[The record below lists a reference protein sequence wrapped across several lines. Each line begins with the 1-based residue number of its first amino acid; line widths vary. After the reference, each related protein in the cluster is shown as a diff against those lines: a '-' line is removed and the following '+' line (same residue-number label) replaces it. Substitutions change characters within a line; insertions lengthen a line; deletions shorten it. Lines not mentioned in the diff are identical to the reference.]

1 MSLVTGGYDGLWTDS
16 QVERQLSRLGR
27 VEIIQESYNNA
38 THSRKPQKNPPKL
51 TAHLTYLSPEILIK
65 DRKIENHRKSLT
77 AQLPMQCANCFL
89 SLAEKDHETSLSVGL
104 TLLVA
109 ILTVAD

>member
-1 MSLVTGGYDGLWTDS
+1 M
-16 QVERQLSRLGR
+16 ERQLSRSGR
-27 VEIIQESYNNA
+27 VDESYNNA

-51 TAHLTYLSPEILIK
+51 TAHLTYLSPQILNK
-65 DRKIENHRKSLT
+65 DSKIENHRKSFT